1 MQRTCF
7 LCICVVRQ
15 HAGLRCSTHARVLAL
30 QQHGGQGPAARERFG
45 AASAFASPAWIAA
58 TAERHAA
65 ARATPGP
72 GAAAAARWTAA
83 ASAYARGGEVLSR
96 VPGTESMPAEAQA
109 AACELAKA
117 RRHLGLSPAAFEP
130 TRHTMI
136 IEGRPLQV
144 PGADAWTRQEVSAE
158 NVTVEVC
165 CSALCTQTGY
175 GESFGW
181 PGVTRQW
188 CQNDRRVRRL

>member
-1 MQRTCF
+1 M
-7 LCICVVRQ
+7 
-15 HAGLRCSTHARVLAL
+15 
-30 QQHGGQGPAARERFG
+30 
-45 AASAFASPAWIAA
+45 
-58 TAERHAA
+58 
-65 ARATPGP
+65 
-72 GAAAAARWTAA
+72 
-83 ASAYARGGEVLSR
+83 
-96 VPGTESMPAEAQA
+96 PGTESMSAEAQA

-117 RRHLGLSPAAFEP
+117 RRNLGFSPALEP

-136 IEGRPLQV
+136 IEGRPLQA

-175 GESFGW
+175 GESFCW

-188 CQNDRRVRRL
+188 CQKDRRVRRL